1 MQVSASMNDRIRV
14 IKGDITKVSSDA
26 IVNAANSTLMGGG
39 GVDGDIHRIA
49 GPGLLEECKKLNG
62 CPGGEARITFAYK
75 LPSLHVIH
83 TVGPI
88 WKGGHRDEHELLA
101 SCYIN
106 SLKIARDLKI
116 RSIAFPA
123 ISTGAYRFPPD
134 QAANIA
140 ITEVRRFISN
150 NNEPDEIIFV
160 LYTDEI
166 YKLYLKLTANG

>member
-1 MQVSASMNDRIRV
+1 MIDRIRV

-26 IVNAANSTLMGGG
+26 IVNAANSTLLGGG

-49 GPGLLEECKKLNG
+49 GPELLEECKKLNS
-62 CPGGEARITFAYK
+62 CPTGESRITDAYK
-75 LPSLHVIH
+75 LPSKYIIH

-88 WKGGHRDEHELLA
+88 WKGGHRDEHKLLA
-101 SCYIN
+101 SCYMS
-106 SLKIARDLKI
+106 SLKIARDLKL

-123 ISTGAYRFPPD
+123 ISSGAYRFPLD

-140 ITEVRRFISN
+140 ITEARRFISN
-150 NNEPDEIIFV
+150 YNEPDEIIFV

-166 YKLYLKLTANG
+166 YKLYLKLTTDG